1 LAKATRS
8 QTGGSREWRYP
19 IHRERRPR
27 PLKWASGFREILR
40 GNIRAL
46 SLIPRERRFYDLF
59 EQQAA
64 TIVCSAGLLEQALA
78 DVANLPTRRR
88 EIKDLEHR
96 GDDLTHEIIRAL
108 NRTFVTPFDREDIY
122 ELAAGLDDILDYV
135 EEVADTT
142 NLYRITTIPEPAHE
156 LARLLAQAVAQL
168 EQAIGRL
175 ESGREGDEHVIEV
188 HRLEDVGDSISRH
201 AIAELFSGQRPPLEV
216 IKLKDLYGLLEDA
229 LDRCEDVANVLE
241 GIAIK
246 NA

>member
-1 LAKATRS
+1 MV
-8 QTGGSREWRYP
+8 Q
-19 IHRERRPR
+19 HERRSH
-27 PLKWASGFREILR
+27 PLRWIGGLRKILGR
-40 GNIRAL
+40 NGGGL

-64 TIVCSAGLLEQALA
+64 TIVQSAGLLEQALA
-78 DVANLPTRRR
+78 DVADLPTRQR

-96 GDDLTHEIIRAL
+96 GDEITHEIVRAL

-122 ELAAGLDDILDYV
+122 ELAAGLDDILDYI

-142 NLYRITTIPEPAHE
+142 NLYGISVIPEPARE
-156 LARLLAQAVAQL
+156 LAKLLAQAVGQL
-168 EQAIGRL
+168 ERAIGRL
-175 ESGREGDEHVIEV
+175 ESGKGSGEHVIEV
-188 HRLEDVGDSISRH
+188 HRLEDVGDSVSRR
-201 AIAELFSGQRPPLEV
+201 AIAELFSDRHPPLEV